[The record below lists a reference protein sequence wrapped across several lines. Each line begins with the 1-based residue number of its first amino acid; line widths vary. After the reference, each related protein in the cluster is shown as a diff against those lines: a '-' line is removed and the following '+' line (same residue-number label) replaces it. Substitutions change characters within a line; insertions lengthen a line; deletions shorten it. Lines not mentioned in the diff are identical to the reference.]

1 MREHDVQNSIRLGTA
16 DIAVL
21 FRANV
26 GSGITY
32 DGRHFDTGLPKGFSD
47 LFGFRKSDGRAVFIE
62 VKNETGRVRPEQVNF
77 IQKMQIYGA
86 LAGIARSV
94 GDARNI
100 ILEVNNDGIQD

>member
-1 MREHDVQNSIRLGTA
+1 MREHDIQNKIRLETA

-26 GSGITY
+26 GSGFTY

-86 LAGIARSV
+86 LAGVARSAE
-94 GDARNI
+94 DARKI
-100 ILEVNNDGIQD
+100 ILQED

>member
-1 MREHDVQNSIRLGTA
+1 MTEHDIQNAIRNNIA
-16 DIAVL
+16 DIAVI

-62 VKNETGRVRPEQVNF
+62 VKSPTGRVRSEQINF

-94 GDARNI
+94 EDARKI
-100 ILEVNNDGIQD
+100 ILQEE

>member
-1 MREHDVQNSIRLGTA
+1 MTEHDVQNSIRNGTT

-32 DGRHFDTGLPKGFSD
+32 DGRYFDTGLPKGFSD
-47 LFGFRKSDGRAVFIE
+47 LFGFRRSDGRAVFIE
-62 VKNETGRVRPEQVNF
+62 VKSQSGRARPEQITF

-94 GDARNI
+94 EDARKI
-100 ILEVNNDGIQD
+100 ILQQEE